1 MNIIELYE
9 EEYNK
14 EREVDSI
21 PVILNIPKKTFNYL
35 RYLGIYN
42 KNEDISLTIDKILV
56 DNIHNIKVV
65 EENDIL

>member
-21 PVILNIPKKTFNYL
+21 PAIINIPKKTFNYL
-35 RYLGIYN
+35 KYLGIYN
-42 KNEDISLTIDKILV
+42 KNEDIKLTIDKILV